1 MTRDEVLQ
9 ELRSGYVLIDGSR
22 NNDAVNLAI
31 VAYDDAD
38 GQIECSDQLND
49 MIKELIDEE
58 KIPVSPGSD
67 FEYLEEK
74 CEVLMDYLPSWYAT
88 GDIYSYAI

>member
-31 VAYDDAD
+31 VAYDDAN
-38 GQIECSDQLND
+38 GQTECSDQLND

>member
-22 NNDAVNLAI
+22 NNDAVNLAS

-38 GQIECSDQLND
+38 GQIESDDQLND
-49 MIKELIDEE
+49 MIRDLIDEE
-58 KIPVSPGSD
+58 KIPVSPGSN

>member
-1 MTRDEVLQ
+1 MTREEVVQ
-9 ELRSGYVLIDGSR
+9 SLRSGYVLIDGCR

-38 GQIECSDQLND
+38 GNIESADQLND
-49 MIKELIDEE
+49 MIRKLIDDE

-74 CEVLMDYLPSWYAT
+74 CEVLMDYLHGWYAM